1 MSAPEI
7 WVIIITSINS
17 KSTGQDSLHAGM
29 RRQDCAQRPGPGAQL
44 RLEVAGDGNHPR
56 GRGGAA
62 EALDELELP
71 FWIESDLKSDDA
83 VGLPVVT
90 LGLRR

>member
-1 MSAPEI
+1 
-7 WVIIITSINS
+7 
-17 KSTGQDSLHAGM
+17 
-29 RRQDCAQRPGPGAQL
+29 
-44 RLEVAGDGNHPR
+44 VAGDGNHPR